1 MLTTDVFP
9 GRDVEYVAF
18 VCENARILEVAIRNI
33 QLQAYRK
40 GADAIIGLTFSIVT
54 NQSVAAAGT
63 AVKFKD

>member
-1 MLTTDVFP
+1 M
-9 GRDVEYVAF
+9 
-18 VCENARILEVAIRNI
+18 CENARILEVAIRNI